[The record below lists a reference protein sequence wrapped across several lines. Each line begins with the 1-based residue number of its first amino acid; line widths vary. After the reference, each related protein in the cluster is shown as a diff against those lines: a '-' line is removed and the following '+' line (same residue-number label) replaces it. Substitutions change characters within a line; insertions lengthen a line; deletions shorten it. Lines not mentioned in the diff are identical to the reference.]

1 MGVVLVLKNE
11 ASLLIKFN
19 HILYMVKLTLKRVLL
34 NCNQQIF
41 FSKVLSDKKLLSSAK
56 CNNRVI

>member
-11 ASLLIKFN
+11 ASLLINFN

-41 FSKVLSDKKLLSSAK
+41 FFKSVE
-56 CNNRVI
+56 